1 MHNELILPVPVL
13 IIHQGRI
20 TPALQPHS
28 IVLHI
33 ILKDLG
39 YPEELVLSANSE
51 EQANQVTA
59 EHLPNLIFLNIQDH
73 SNLRAIQ
80 NIKQLYPFSYLITI
94 HESIFKSA
102 EILEAIQLGAD
113 AYLLSNAP
121 AEQQFQHLKC
131 ILSGGAILH
140 PQLAQLP
147 QKQFSSASNLPA
159 HHVFSPAETAILGHI
174 SHSESPEETAS
185 SLKASEYQIYSF
197 IKNIFRKI
205 ALRHKQKK
213 G

>member
-59 EHLPNLIFLNIQDH
+59 EHLPNLVFLNIQDR

-94 HESIFKSA
+94 HEGIFKSA

-113 AYLLSNAP
+113 AYLLSDAP

-140 PQLAQLP
+140 PQLAQLL

-159 HHVFSPAETAILGHI
+159 HHLFSPAETQILRHI

-205 ALRHKQKK
+205 ALQNKQKK